1 MVIELGCGRPL
12 GVGEASLAE
21 EPLSMWLIVDGEG
34 LARYL
39 VVISHRN
46 HHQMCQVFSKWKHL
60 YFYFF

>member
-1 MVIELGCGRPL
+1 MGRRRGDGILGKVGMVIELGCRRPL

-39 VVISHRN
+39 V
-46 HHQMCQVFSKWKHL
+46 W
-60 YFYFF
+60 